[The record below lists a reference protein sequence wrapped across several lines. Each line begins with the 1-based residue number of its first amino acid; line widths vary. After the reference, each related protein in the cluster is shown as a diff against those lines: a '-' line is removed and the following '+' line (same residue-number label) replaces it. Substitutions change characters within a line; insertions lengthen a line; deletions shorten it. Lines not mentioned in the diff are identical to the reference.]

1 MRAGEFIPKDEP
13 DILIRMRD
21 LIKRIQTIK
30 NPELKD
36 KLLQLTA
43 SVRTMSDIDMIDSA
57 LYKFGVKELNEHEMV
72 WSRSKTTTRGGK
84 AKLKWRCTSGKRK
97 GRIVPSVSDCD
108 KPIDVAKRATMK
120 RTRAKTYKQQAR
132 RSERSKRI
140 NTASRLIRALN
151 KARKG

>member
-72 WSRSKTTTRGGK
+72 WSRAKTTTRGGK

-97 GRIVPSVSDCD
+97 GRIVPTVSDCD
-108 KPIDVAKRATMK
+108 KPIDVAKREKMK
-120 RTRAKTYKQQAR
+120 RTRAQTYKQQAR

>member
-1 MRAGEFIPKDEP
+1 MRAGEFIPGNES
-13 DILIRMRD
+13 ILLTRMRD
-21 LIKRIQTIK
+21 LVKRIQLVNDST
-30 NPELKD
+30 LKE
-36 KLLQLTA
+36 KLLQLLP
-43 SVRTMSDIDMIDSA
+43 SIRTISDIEKVDTA
-57 LYKFGVKELNEHEMV
+57 LYQMGVQELSEHEMV

-97 GRIVPSVSDCD
+97 GRIVPTVSDCD

-120 RTRAKTYKQQAR
+120 RTRAQTYKQQAR

-151 KARKG
+151 KARKS

>member
-1 MRAGEFIPKDEP
+1 MRAGEFIPKGEP

-72 WSRSKTTTRGGK
+72 WSRAKTTTRGGK

-108 KPIDVAKRATMK
+108 KPINVAKRATMK
-120 RTRAKTYKQQAR
+120 RTRAQTYKQQAR

-151 KARKG
+151 KARKT

>member
-1 MRAGEFIPKDEP
+1 MRAGEFIPRDEP

-43 SVRTMSDIDMIDSA
+43 SVRTLSDIDMIDSA

-97 GRIVPSVSDCD
+97 GRVVPNVADCD

-120 RTRAKTYKQQAR
+120 RTRAQTYKQQAR

-151 KARKG
+151 KARKR

>member
-1 MRAGEFIPKDEP
+1 MRAGEFIPRDES
-13 DILIRMRD
+13 LLLTRMRD

-43 SVRTMSDIDMIDSA
+43 SVRTMSDIDMIDSV
-57 LYKFGVKELNEHEMV
+57 LYKFGVNELNEHEMV
-72 WSRSKTTTRGGK
+72 WSRAKTTTRGGK

-120 RTRAKTYKQQAR
+120 RTRAKTHKQQAR

>member
-1 MRAGEFIPKDEP
+1 MRAGEFIPKGEP
-13 DILIRMRD
+13 EILIRMRD
-21 LIKRIQTIK
+21 LIKRIQTIN

-97 GRIVPSVSDCD
+97 GRIVPNVSDCD
-108 KPIDVAKRATMK
+108 KPINVAKREKMK
-120 RTRAKTYKQQAR
+120 RTRAQTYKQQAR
-132 RSERSKRI
+132 RSERSKKI